1 MMKKKK
7 IKIAGA
13 GVAGLTS
20 AINLAKADF
29 KVEVYESCQKVG
41 KEQAENPQML
51 PNWLSQG
58 DVIEEL
64 EGCNIKINWREQI
77 REIEIFLGS
86 GRKILISGKKIPV
99 GYTILR
105 GGDSSLEKSLAQE
118 AENLG
123 VKIITNFE
131 VKEND
136 LDFDILA
143 TGSSQVLTLG
153 YGQVFRGR
161 SGFEADKTKVIFDQ
175 KLTPSLGYGYFYP
188 WSQNSAV
195 VKISKRFDE
204 KISLKES
211 LEKLKK
217 EYLTEDLKG
226 KDFLQ
231 EFFTKRSF
239 QVPKSAKINNSL
251 LVGERAGFQDQLFRF
266 GIRYAVFS
274 GYFAAKSIIEN
285 LDYDKLWKEHFL
297 NEFQK
302 IAKLKRIFQDLKRK
316 NFAVFPEKL
325 EIPIEKIKKVWLS
338 RKIAF
343 LLNFYPLGPNLIF
356 NIFFKNLFSNF
367 TTGYGKNL
375 LA

>member
-1 MMKKKK
+1 MRKKK

-13 GVAGLTS
+13 GLAGLTC
-20 AINLAKADF
+20 AINLAKANF
-29 KVEVYESCQKVG
+29 EVEVYERCQNVG
-41 KEQAENPQML
+41 KSQIENPQML

-64 EGCNIKINWREQI
+64 EKCNIKINWRERI

-86 GRKILISGKKIPV
+86 GRKILILGKKIPI

-105 GGDSSLEKSLAQE
+105 GGENSLEKSLAQE

-123 VKIITNFE
+123 VKIITNFK

-136 LDFDILA
+136 PDFDILA

-153 YGQVFRGR
+153 YGQIFRGK
-161 SGFEADKTKVIFDQ
+161 FETDKTKVIFDQ

-188 WSQNSAV
+188 WSQNLAV

-204 KISLKES
+204 KISLEES

-217 EYLTEDLKG
+217 EYLAKDLKEE
-226 KDFLQ
+226 DFLQ

-239 QVPKSAKINNSL
+239 QIPNSAKINNSL

-266 GIRYAVFS
+266 GIRYAIFS
-274 GYFAAKSIIEN
+274 GYLAAKSIIEN
-285 LDYDKLWKEHFL
+285 LNYDKLWKKHFL

-302 IAKLKRIFQDLKRK
+302 IAKLKRISQDLKRK
-316 NFAVFPEKL
+316 NFAIFPEKV
-325 EIPIEKIKKVWLS
+325 EIPIEKIKKLWLS
-338 RKIAF
+338 REVDF
-343 LLNFYPLGPNLIF
+343 LLNFYPLWPNLFF
-356 NIFFKNLFSNF
+356 NNFFIKSL
-367 TTGYGKNL
+367 
-375 LA
+375 